1 MNSYTK
7 TETVNNQTGPVEQ
20 EVNQTSSTSTTNV
33 SPADLYK
40 NIFKFKSP
48 LSATNEI
55 NNQKETSSVDENNTP
70 KQEDYG
76 IGVKSINQAEKQKE
90 ELKNLFKKIKDSKE

>member
-48 LSATNEI
+48 LW
-55 NNQKETSSVDENNTP
+55 
-70 KQEDYG
+70 
-76 IGVKSINQAEKQKE
+76 
-90 ELKNLFKKIKDSKE
+90 